1 MEKLFE
7 YLKLNNLTISS
18 CESFT
23 GGYFANEIT
32 NLSGASNY
40 FKGGF
45 VCYTDEFK
53 SQILQIDIEVIK
65 KYGAVSLETLNLM
78 LSKTQE
84 LLKTDIVFAFTGFST
99 PIDDNNVLSGLSY
112 VGFKMK
118 EKIYTY
124 EFKVLEDISR
134 KEYKKRAC
142 NFVINK
148 LLEL

>member
-1 MEKLFE
+1 MKKLFE

-18 CESFT
+18 CESFS

-32 NLSGASNY
+32 NLSGSSNY

-53 SQILQIDIEVIK
+53 SQILQIDIEIIK
-65 KYGAVSLETLNLM
+65 KYSAVSLETLNLM
-78 LSKTQE
+78 LSKKQE
-84 LLKTDIVFAFTGFST
+84 ILKTDIVFGFTGFST
-99 PIDDNNVLSGLSY
+99 PIDDNPLSGLSY
-112 VGFKMK
+112 VGFKIK